1 MAAAEAE
8 GAGTRRVVSVSLA
21 DMPCMCQADAR
32 PSLAEVA
39 AEAFGE
45 LGLIG
50 AAECAASARRL
61 LLNGEAGRADA
72 PVRIGDT
79 LELLS
84 TAGPLMSERV
94 VAAEASAPDGC
105 DAATLREFV
114 AEAQRALAADPA
126 SLVVE
131 VNQCGDLAEFLR
143 ARAALERSANGVLT
157 ATVASFLEP
166 RWSRAEHLSNAGAP
180 LLFERDEVDSGD
192 IEVPA
197 LQVVRAYPNP
207 NPNPNRNPNP
217 SPNPNPG
224 ARSGLGAREG
234 LCGGGAR
241 GAGARA
247 QAGQARGHRGD
258 AGGRGP
264 RRRSAGGRRRQR
276 ACRR

>member
-1 MAAAEAE
+1 
-8 GAGTRRVVSVSLA
+8 
-21 DMPCMCQADAR
+21 MCQADAR

-50 AAECAASARRL
+50 AAERAASARRL
-61 LLNGEAGRADA
+61 LLNSEAGRADA

-79 LELLS
+79 VELLP
-84 TAGPLMSERV
+84 TAVPLMSERV

-105 DAATLREFV
+105 DAVTLREFV

-166 RWSRAEHLSNAGAP
+166 
-180 LLFERDEVDSGD
+180 
-192 IEVPA
+192 
-197 LQVVRAYPNP
+197 
-207 NPNPNRNPNP
+207 
-217 SPNPNPG
+217 
-224 ARSGLGAREG
+224 
-234 LCGGGAR
+234 
-241 GAGARA
+241 
-247 QAGQARGHRGD
+247 
-258 AGGRGP
+258 
-264 RRRSAGGRRRQR
+264 
-276 ACRR
+276 